1 MSGRPPITS
10 RTGHRGDKNDCTAPG
25 KVFKPGQQERRQEAK
40 AAQAERTSL
49 SALIESSLPPRSYTA
64 RAQARIAAREDDQ
77 GFEIG

>member
-1 MSGRPPITS
+1 MPGRPPITG
-10 RTGHRGDKNDCTAPG
+10 RTGHRGNKNDCTAPG
-25 KVFKPGQQERRQEAK
+25 KVFKPGPKERRQEAA

-64 RAQARIAAREDDQ
+64 RAQERIARKDDQ